1 MRVTTLATLLV
12 QHTKAEIYKY
22 ALGIATSIGLPV
34 SSWQAGDPTRAA
46 FFVEAEFLES
56 LEAQRVGFT
65 GSGFLDFAVGIWR
78 PVIAKQGFNVDIPEA
93 RAATTTVTLTNTKGG
108 VYDIDPGDLTLKNTT
123 TGKTYHSTTGGHLPA
138 KVGAVN
144 GTLDIVVVADE
155 PGSDSSAGAGEI
167 DALVTTLGT
176 VTCSNALAAIGVDEQ
191 DWTITKQQCQDKL
204 GSFSPN
210 GPREAYRYV
219 ARNPDLTGTNAITD
233 ARVYGDS
240 DVGEVTV
247 YLRGP
252 SGAVAESDRALVET
266 AILKYATPLCVT
278 PTVLSCTNVVV
289 PITYSLNL
297 YKSANKTATDA
308 AADILTAL
316 EALFAGRPIG
326 GDIVAPATTGKL
338 YRSLIEST
346 ILRVFPQ
353 AFNVVV
359 ALPAGDTTI
368 LNNEVAAL
376 GTVTPTVTLVVDP

>member
-12 QHTKAEIYKY
+12 QHTKAEIYRY

-34 SSWQAGDPTRAA
+34 SSWQAGDPTRAQ
-46 FFVEAEFLES
+46 FFIEAEFLES

-93 RAATTTVTLTNTKGG
+93 SSATTTVTLTNTSGG
-108 VYDIDPGDLTLKNTT
+108 VYDVDPGDLTLKNTT

-138 KVGAVN
+138 KLAGVN
-144 GTLDIVVVADE
+144 GTLDITVVADE

-191 DWTITKQQCQDKL
+191 DWSITKQQCLDKL
-204 GSFSPN
+204 GPLSPN
-210 GPREAYRYV
+210 GPKEAFAFV
-219 ARNPDLTGTNAITD
+219 ARNAALTGTNAITD

-240 DVGEVTV
+240 EFGEVTV

-252 SGAVAESDRALVET
+252 SGAVAEADRALVET
-266 AILKYATPLCVT
+266 AILKNATTLCVT

-289 PITYSLNL
+289 AITYSLNL
-297 YKSANKTATDA
+297 YKSSNKTAAEA
-308 AADILTAL
+308 AADIEVAL
-316 EALFAGRPIG
+316 EALFAARPIG
-326 GDIVAPATTGKL
+326 GDIAAPATGKL

-346 ILRVFPQ
+346 ILRVFPK

-359 ALPAGDTTI
+359 SLPAGDTP
-368 LNNEVAAL
+368 LLKNEVAAL